1 MDHLDALLR
10 AISPSVDV
18 ELPGGTNLV
27 LSGIVLPSADREE
40 QISEVMALVETMAE
54 ELGLILTDAELK
66 KVSTQVDSQLSRV
79 LDQ

>member
-40 QISEVMALVETMAE
+40 QISEVMAHVETMAE